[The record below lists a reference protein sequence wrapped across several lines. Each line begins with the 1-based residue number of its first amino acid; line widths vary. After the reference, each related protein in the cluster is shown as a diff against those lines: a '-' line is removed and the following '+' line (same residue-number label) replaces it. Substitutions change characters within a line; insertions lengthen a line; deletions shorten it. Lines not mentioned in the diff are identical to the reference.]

1 MKVIRLI
8 IALAVL
14 ASISMHAAELKV
26 MSYNIR
32 NCKGMDKEIVYARV
46 SDVINGEQ
54 PDIVMLQEVDSCT
67 RRSSGIVV
75 CDTLASLCGMQ
86 AVYAP
91 AIDFD
96 GGKYGIALLSQDK
109 PLNVK
114 RYALPGREE
123 KRALVVTE
131 FKNYVVASTHLSLTE
146 ADRNASLPIIIEA
159 AKQYK
164 KPFIIAGDFNAE
176 PKEEFI
182 KNFSRHFTIVGDLV
196 TNTFPADKPNIKIDY
211 IAIFNNKAGKK
222 VKWSDYR
229 VIDEPMAS
237 DHRPIVAKL
246 KY

>member
-1 MKVIRLI
+1 MKAIRLI

-131 FKNYVVASTHLSLTE
+131 FMNYVVASTHLSLTE

-176 PKEEFI
+176 PNEEFI

-196 TNTFPADKPNIKIDY
+196 TNTFPADLPNIKIDY

>member
-1 MKVIRLI
+1 MKAKEMITALVMLI
-8 IALAVL
+8 PM
-14 ASISMHAAELKV
+14 STAATELKV

-46 SDVINGEQ
+46 SEVITAEC
-54 PDIVMLQEVDSCT
+54 PAIVMLQEVDSCT
-67 RRSSGIVV
+67 RRSSGVVV
-75 CDTLASLCGMQ
+75 CDTLASLCGMH
-86 AVYAP
+86 ATYAP

-96 GGKYGIALLSQDK
+96 GGKYGIALLTQEK
-109 PLNVK
+109 PISVK

-123 KRALVVTE
+123 NRALLITE
-131 FKNYVVASTHLSLTE
+131 FKEYAVASTHLSLTE

-176 PKEEFI
+176 PNEEFI

-196 TNTFPADKPNIKIDY
+196 TNTFPADEPNIKIDY
-211 IAIFNNKAGKK
+211 IAILNNKAGKK

>member
-1 MKVIRLI
+1 MKAIRLI

-109 PLNVK
+109 PVNVK

-176 PKEEFI
+176 PNEEFI

>member
-1 MKVIRLI
+1 MKVIRLN

-46 SDVINGEQ
+46 SDVINGEH

-176 PKEEFI
+176 PNEEFI

>member
-8 IALAVL
+8 IGLAVL

-46 SDVINGEQ
+46 SDAINGEQ

-176 PKEEFI
+176 PNEKFI

>member
-1 MKVIRLI
+1 MKAIRLI

-14 ASISMHAAELKV
+14 ASISMHATELKV

-176 PKEEFI
+176 PNEEFI

-196 TNTFPADKPNIKIDY
+196 TNTFPADLPNIKIDY

>member
-1 MKVIRLI
+1 MKAIRLI

-109 PLNVK
+109 PLSVK

-176 PKEEFI
+176 PNEEFI

-229 VIDEPMAS
+229 VIDEPVAS

>member
-1 MKVIRLI
+1 M
-8 IALAVL
+8 LAT
-14 ASISMHAAELKV
+14 ISMQAGELKV

-46 SDVINGEQ
+46 SDVINAEK

-67 RRSSGIVV
+67 HRSSGIVV
-75 CDTLASLCGMQ
+75 SDTLASLCGMQ
-86 AVYAP
+86 ATYAP

-96 GGKYGIALLSQDK
+96 GGKYGIALLSHGK
-109 PLNVK
+109 PLSVK

-146 ADRNASLPIIIEA
+146 ADRDASLAIILKA
-159 AKQYK
+159 ARRYR

-176 PKEEFI
+176 PTEAFI
-182 KNFSRHFTIVGDLV
+182 KKFSRYFTIVGDLQ
-196 TNTFPADKPNIKIDY
+196 TSTFPADKPNIKIDY